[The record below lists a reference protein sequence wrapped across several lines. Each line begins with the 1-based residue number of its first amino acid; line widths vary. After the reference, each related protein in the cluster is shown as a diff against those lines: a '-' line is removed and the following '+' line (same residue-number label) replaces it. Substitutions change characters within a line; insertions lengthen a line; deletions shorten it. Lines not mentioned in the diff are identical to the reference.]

1 MEIQYSELQ
10 NNIKLV
16 KLNGKLDIGGVGA
29 IETRFAAYCAGENP
43 RVLVDLSSV
52 NFLSSIGIRLLAL
65 NAKSVAGRGGR
76 MFLLSPIPDVRN
88 VLEVTGIVSV
98 IPIHDALESAE
109 AAILSQ

>member
-29 IETRFAAYCAGENP
+29 IETRFAAYCGGESP

-52 NFLSSIGIRLLAL
+52 NYLSSIGIRLLAL
-65 NAKSVAGRGGR
+65 NAKSVANRGGR
-76 MFLLSPIPDVRN
+76 MFLLNPIPDVRD
-88 VLEVTGIVSV
+88 VLEVTGIPMV
-98 IPIHDALESAE
+98 IPIHDAIESAE
-109 AAILSQ
+109 AAFLSQ